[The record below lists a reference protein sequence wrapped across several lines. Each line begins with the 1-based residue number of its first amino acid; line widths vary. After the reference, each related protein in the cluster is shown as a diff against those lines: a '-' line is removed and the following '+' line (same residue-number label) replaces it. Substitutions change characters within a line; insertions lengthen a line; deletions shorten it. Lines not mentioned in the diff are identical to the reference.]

1 MAVDGI
7 ANDQNRI
14 REAFVPFFEIDV
26 VDSKGMLRMGGF
38 LGFEFLA
45 HIFVYL
51 LISSGFADFPIQS
64 QLSQKY
70 L

>member
-7 ANDQNRI
+7 ANEQNRI

-26 VDSKGMLRMGGF
+26 VDSKGMFGMGGF

-51 LISSGFADFPIQS
+51 LVSSGFSHFGIQT
-64 QLSQKY
+64 QLS
-70 L
+70 